1 MKFFGYILRN
11 ARRNPIRSI
20 LTVGSLSISLFLSMV
35 LISFVTV
42 NDEVSKSTRGNG
54 RIIMMSSQG
63 FAQPVPIAR
72 LAELKENPEI
82 LAASPLAWY
91 GGKFRNEST
100 MFAQFGVDPD
110 SFFKIYD
117 ELDLPEDQQKAWK
130 DDPNGCVIGA
140 KLAGDYKLKVGDPFP
155 LQGDLYPYNLD
166 LVVRGIYTGPANRDQ
181 RMCVF
186 NWWTLDQGLRN
197 NFNGQMSGNA
207 GAVIMKLKDDK
218 KSAAINKSL
227 DDQYR
232 NSDAPSR
239 TQTEEAF
246 TQMFA
251 EMAGDFQ
258 WIIVGLGLAVGVS
271 LICVSGN
278 AMAMALRER
287 TTEVAVLKAIGFGKG
302 LVLYFVLAE
311 SIMIA
316 LMGGLIGAI
325 GCKVLFDY
333 VDMSKFTGGFI
344 PFFYVPW
351 TTALGGLAV
360 SVLIGIM
367 AGFFPAVRAA
377 QLSVVN
383 GLRKVV

>member
-1 MKFFGYILRN
+1 MKFLGYILRN
-11 ARRNPIRSI
+11 CRRNPIRTV
-20 LTVGSLSISLFLSMV
+20 LTVGSLSVSLFLSMV

-42 NDEVSKSTRGNG
+42 NAEVSKSTRGSG

-63 FAQPVPIAR
+63 FTQPVPIAR
-72 LAELKENPEI
+72 LSELRENKSI
-82 LAASPLAWY
+82 IATSPLCWY
-91 GGKFRNEST
+91 GGKFRNEAT
-100 MFAQFGVDPD
+100 MFAQFGVDPKD
-110 SFFKIYD
+110 FFKIYD
-117 ELDLPEDQQKAWK
+117 ELNLPDDQLKAWAS
-130 DDPNGCVIGA
+130 DPNGCVIGR
-140 KLAGDYKLKVGDPFP
+140 KLAEDYKLNVGDPFP
-155 LQGDLYPYNLD
+155 LQGDLYPYSLD
-166 LVVRGIYTGPANRDQ
+166 LTVRGIYDGPSNRDL

-186 NWWTLDQGLRN
+186 NWWTLDEGLRN
-197 NFNGQMSGNA
+197 NFKGQMSGNA

-218 KSAAINKSL
+218 LSASVNKEL
-227 DDQYR
+227 DDRYR

-302 LVLYFVLAE
+302 LVLFFVMAE
-311 SIMIA
+311 SILIA
-316 LMGGLIGAI
+316 MMGGLFGAI

-367 AGFFPAVRAA
+367 AGFFPAIRAA